1 MGKLPHDLLEYK
13 DLCTTLDSSVLKAV
27 AYATDE
33 TLELEFRTGA
43 VYRSFGVPCTV
54 FENLITATSKGSY
67 FNNNIRDSFR
77 HQRVA

>member
-1 MGKLPHDLLEYK
+1 MTYSEYK
-13 DLCTTLDSSVLKAV
+13 DLSTTRTTLDSSVLKAV

-43 VYRSFGVPCTV
+43 VYRYFGVPCTV

>member
-1 MGKLPHDLLEYK
+1 MTYPEYK

-43 VYRSFGVPCTV
+43 VYRYFRVPCTV

-67 FNNNIRDSFR
+67 FNRNIRDSFR

>member
-1 MGKLPHDLLEYK
+1 MGMTYSK
-13 DLCTTLDSSVLKAV
+13 DLCTTTTLDSSVLKAV

-43 VYRSFGVPCTV
+43 VYRYFGVPCTV

>member
-1 MGKLPHDLLEYK
+1 MTYTEYK
-13 DLCTTLDSSVLKAV
+13 DLCVTLDSSVLKAV

-33 TLELEFRTGA
+33 ALELEFRTGA
-43 VYRSFGVPCTV
+43 VYRYFGVPCTV

-67 FNNNIRDSFR
+67 FNNNIRGSYR